1 MASAADSRALTV
13 SAASPL
19 QTPQPRLRPA
29 TDRAGSLRAIFGV
42 NLTILAKRTFAAHA
56 TFPE

>member
-1 MASAADSRALTV
+1 VDRFAIAA
-13 SAASPL
+13 
-19 QTPQPRLRPA
+19 PQPA